1 MFISNFVGL
10 QIDDISP
17 CGNEGLLTGMHFEL
31 HWPSIHTSD
40 DEHTPQLDLIP
51 HSSITKPHLAPVFAQ
66 VVFYIHEKMIVSQQ
80 FHSWRSS
87 KWNILTPTQVH
98 LPFMHESGDSH
109 MPQLIWTLQSLIRP
123 PQVRPAV
130 SQVIF
135 CKMNLSMHTRFD
147 DTFHRIDKVVV
158 IARILTGT
166 QVHCPCKQVSVDV
179 QTPHLIFIPQSSV
192 IFPQVIPAVAQVIF
206 CGKVETTHHKLLKT
220 GAARD
225 RKSVV

>member
-1 MFISNFVGL
+1 MFNADFVGIQVHYNL
-10 QIDDISP
+10 LCD
-17 CGNEGLLTGMHFEL
+17 NEVLLTGMHFEL

-66 VVFYIHEKMIVSQQ
+66 VVFYIHEKVIVSRP
-80 FHSWRSS
+80 FHSRRSS

-109 MPQLIWTLQSLIRP
+109 MPQLIWTPQSLIRP
-123 PQVRPAV
+123 PQVTPAV
-130 SQVIF
+130 SQVTF
-135 CKMNLSMHTRFD
+135 CKTNLSMHTCLD
-147 DTFHRIDKVVV
+147 DTFHRINKVVV

-192 IFPQVIPAVAQVIF
+192 MFPQVIPAVAEVIF

-220 GAARD
+220 GAAR
-225 RKSVV
+225 SSIS